1 MLWSG
6 AMRVPN
12 MLETVIGARYRFYQ
26 RSVGLLILVTL
37 TVLFVMLWMANRQ
50 FGFFTQTYRLYGF
63 LDNVKNI
70 QKTTPVTL
78 AGLKIGAVRDLAI
91 TDYNRIRVELILDQ
105 SYQPRIRGGTMALVK
120 TDLLGS
126 AQIDLNMGAPDQPVL
141 QDGAELAFR
150 RSADLDLLLGQAMEQ
165 LAQVSAVLTNVRI
178 LTDELKK
185 PEGALL
191 GTLTAFARLTQ
202 DFSIRLAG
210 SMERMDGVLRNV
222 AELSGQWTPLL
233 RSIAAVSGEMSR
245 VATDLAAV
253 SARIRQGQGVLGG
266 MTDSESPLSR
276 HVVASAQKLQ
286 VVLTGLEKLSGQL
299 PGYGRRIEQILRQTE
314 MLTARLAEASGRI
327 PSLID
332 RSHAVAEDVDNVIG
346 SVKQSVLLRALSP
359 PQPVQ
364 PLLEAPRDAGWPM
377 PAAPP
382 H

>member
-1 MLWSG
+1 MQ
-6 AMRVPN
+6 VPN

-50 FGFFTQTYRLYGF
+50 FGFFTQTYHLYGF

-91 TDYNRIRVELILDQ
+91 TDYNRIRVALILDR
-105 SYQPRIRGGTMALVK
+105 SYQPRIRGGSMALVK

-126 AQIDLNMGAPDQPVL
+126 AQIELNMGAPDQPML
-141 QDGAELAFR
+141 QDEAEIAFV
-150 RSADLDLLLGQAMEQ
+150 RSADLEVLLRQAQEQ
-165 LAQVSAVLTNVRI
+165 LAQVSAVLTNVKI

-191 GTLTAFARLTQ
+191 GTLTAFARLAQ
-202 DFSIRLAG
+202 DFSTRLSG
-210 SMERMDGVLRNV
+210 SMERMDEVLRNV

-233 RSIAAVSGEMSR
+233 RNIAVVSGEMSR
-245 VATDLAAV
+245 AATDLAAV
-253 SARIRQGQGVLGG
+253 STRIRQGQGVLGG

-286 VVLTGLEKLSGQL
+286 TVLTGLEKLSGQL

-314 MLTARLAEASGRI
+314 VLTTRLAEASGRV
-327 PSLID
+327 PGLLD
-332 RSHAVAEDVDNVIG
+332 RSHTVAEDVDEVIG
-346 SVKQSVLLRALSP
+346 SVKQSALLRVLNP
-359 PQPVQ
+359 PQPGQ
-364 PLLEAPRDAGWPM
+364 PPLEAPRDMGWPI

>member
-1 MLWSG
+1 MPWSG
-6 AMRVPN
+6 IMRALN

-26 RSVGLLILVTL
+26 RSVGLLMLVTL

-91 TDYNRIRVELILDQ
+91 TDYNRIRVELILDR
-105 SYQPRIRGGTMALVK
+105 SYQPRIRGGSVALVK
-120 TDLLGS
+120 ADLLGS
-126 AQIDLNMGAPDQPVL
+126 AQIELNMGAPDQAML
-141 QDGAELAFR
+141 HDGADIAFV
-150 RSADLDLLLGQAMEQ
+150 RSADVDVLLRQAQEQ
-165 LAQVSAVLTNVRI
+165 LVQVSAVLTNVRI

-202 DFSIRLAG
+202 DFSIRLSG
-210 SMERMDGVLRNV
+210 SMERMDSVLRNV

-233 RSIAAVSGEMSR
+233 RNIAAVGGEMSR
-245 VATDLAAV
+245 AATDLAAV

-266 MTDSESPLSR
+266 MTDSASPLSR

-286 VVLTGLEKLSGQL
+286 TVLTGLEKLSGQL
-299 PGYGRRIEQILRQTE
+299 PGYGQRIDHILQQTE
-314 MLTARLAEASGRI
+314 LLTTRLAEASGRV
-327 PSLID
+327 PGLLD
-332 RSHAVAEDVDNVIG
+332 RSHMVAEEADDMIG
-346 SVKQSVLLRALSP
+346 SVKQSALLRMLSP
-359 PQPVQ
+359 PLPN
-364 PLLEAPRDAGWPM
+364 PPSLEAPRDMGWPI
-377 PAAPP
+377 PAASPP
-382 H
+382 